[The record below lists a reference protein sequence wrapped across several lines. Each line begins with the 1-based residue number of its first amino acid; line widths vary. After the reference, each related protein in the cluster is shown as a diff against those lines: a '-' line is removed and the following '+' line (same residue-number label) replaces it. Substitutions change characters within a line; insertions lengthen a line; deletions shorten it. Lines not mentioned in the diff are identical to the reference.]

1 MGASMMVRWEG
12 WEGRSLEHL
21 ALQEETDGITAESVI
36 LGRAGGQPFA
46 ASYRISCDSGWRTR
60 EVAIGLIG
68 SPRQLLLTADGEGR
82 WPAGAGADLPALRGA
97 VDVDITA
104 TAFTNTLPIRR
115 LGLAARR
122 CRRHHHRLHHRARS
136 HDHDGPAALH
146 LPRAQPQLH
155 LQESRDS
162 DFRRQ
167 IETDER
173 GLGAHLS
180 RAVSQGAVAGG
191 RACAGLFWQAS

>member
-21 ALQEETDGITAESVI
+21 ALQEEADGITAESVI

-68 SPRQLLLTADGEGR
+68 SSRQLLLTADGEGR
-82 WPAGAGADLPALRGA
+82 WRAGAGADLPALRGA

-104 TAFTNTLPIRR
+104 TPFTNTLPIRR
-115 LGLAARR
+115 LRLGIGASKTIKAAWVRFPELTVVKADQTYTRLDEFTYRYASGTFESELVVDEDGVVAQYAEWQRTAVAAGPEESEPLDAARPT
-122 CRRHHHRLHHRARS
+122 
-136 HDHDGPAALH
+136 G
-146 LPRAQPQLH
+146 
-155 LQESRDS
+155 
-162 DFRRQ
+162 
-167 IETDER
+167 
-173 GLGAHLS
+173 
-180 RAVSQGAVAGG
+180 
-191 RACAGLFWQAS
+191 

>member
-21 ALQEETDGITAESVI
+21 ALQEEADGITAESVI

-68 SPRQLLLTADGEGR
+68 SSRQLLLTADGEGR
-82 WPAGAGADLPALRGA
+82 WRAGAGADLPALRGA

-104 TAFTNTLPIRR
+104 TPFTNTLPIRR
-115 LGLAARR
+115 LGLSAGAAADITTVYITVPDLTITTDPQRYT
-122 CRRHHHRLHHRARS
+122 CLEPNRS
-136 HDHDGPAALH
+136 YTY
-146 LPRAQPQLH
+146 
-155 LQESRDS
+155 ESRDS

-173 GLGAHLS
+173 GLVLTYP
-180 RAVSQGAVAGG
+180 
-191 RACAGLFWQAS
+191 GLFRRVP

>member
-21 ALQEETDGITAESVI
+21 ALQEEADGITAESVI

-68 SPRQLLLTADGEGR
+68 SSRQLLLTADGEGR
-82 WPAGAGADLPALRGA
+82 WRAGAGADLPALRGA

-104 TAFTNTLPIRR
+104 TPFTNTLPIRR
-115 LGLAARR
+115 LGLGRRR

-155 LQESRDS
+155 LRIPGQRLQAPDRD
-162 DFRRQ
+162 RRA
-167 IETDER
+167 R
-173 GLGAHLS
+173 PGAHLS
-180 RAVSQGAVAGG
+180 RVVSQGAVAGG
-191 RACAGLFWQAS
+191 RACAGMFWQAS

>member
-21 ALQEETDGITAESVI
+21 ALQEEADGITAESVI

-68 SPRQLLLTADGEGR
+68 SSRQLLLTADGEGR
-82 WPAGAGADLPALRGA
+82 WRAGAGADLPALRGA

-104 TAFTNTLPIRR
+104 TPFTNTLPIRR
-115 LGLAARR
+115 LGLDPGGSADILTAWMSFPDLAVHRDPQRYTCLEANRR
-122 CRRHHHRLHHRARS
+122 WRY
-136 HDHDGPAALH
+136 D
-146 LPRAQPQLH
+146 
-155 LQESRDS
+155 SRDS
-162 DFRRQ
+162 DFSRELE
-167 IETDER
+167 IDAD
-173 GLGAHLS
+173 GL
-180 RAVSQGAVAGG
+180 VVTYP
-191 RACAGLFWQAS
+191 GLFRRVL

>member
-21 ALQEETDGITAESVI
+21 ALQEEADGITAESVI

-82 WPAGAGADLPALRGA
+82 WRAGAGADLPALHGA

-104 TAFTNTLPIRR
+104 TPFTNTLPIRR
-115 LGLAARR
+115 LGLSAGAAADITTVYITVPDLTITTDPQRYT
-122 CRRHHHRLHHRARS
+122 CLEPNRS
-136 HDHDGPAALH
+136 YIY
-146 LPRAQPQLH
+146 
-155 LQESRDS
+155 ESRDS

-173 GLGAHLS
+173 GLVLTYP
-180 RAVSQGAVAGG
+180 
-191 RACAGLFWQAS
+191 GLFRRVP